1 MSDYSLFQELSGLCP
16 SLLSLVLLA
25 LSIDPFSN
33 LDGDSVCA
41 QVVSVD
47 VWLVLVPLQLF
58 YCQFESSSS
67 FLGFLSFLKSVRK
80 NKRKTL

>member
-47 VWLVLVPLQLF
+47 VWLVLVPLQ
-58 YCQFESSSS
+58 
-67 FLGFLSFLKSVRK
+67 
-80 NKRKTL
+80 